1 MRRKNGRKKKSAY
14 ILCGILAA
22 LLLALTGCQK
32 AAAGE
37 KTEEKVFVYG
47 DTTFN
52 AENDESDVNPH
63 NGYSGWACI
72 RYGIGETLF
81 HYSDFMEIEPW
92 LAKSYEIVD
101 DTTWQITLNEG
112 ITFTSGRTL
121 DAEAVKECLED
132 LIAVHDRARGDLKIA
147 SIEADGLIL
156 TVHTG
161 QPVPALLNYLSDPYG
176 CIIDM
181 QAGVTDDGNVAG
193 TGPYRAVQ
201 VETDQGLTL
210 VKNEHYWDG
219 IPKLDRIEV
228 KTIRDGDTMTMAL
241 QSGELDAAYGLPYSN
256 LILFRDEPYT
266 ISSADTSRTFFGQ
279 FNGVSEVLQDD
290 RVREAVIGAI
300 DREGFVNTLMEGN
313 GSVAE
318 GPFPSYFAFGDSKV
332 REESYDLEHSGELLA
347 EAGWIDEDGDGYVEK
362 DGKRLTI
369 CWLTYPSRQ
378 ELPLL
383 AESAQASLKKIG
395 VEVQIQCTANHLELL
410 KKGKWDI
417 YVSAFV
423 SAPTGDPEYFFT
435 THCMQDSSK
444 NRGGYYSETLETL
457 EQQLSC
463 EFDTEKRT
471 ALAVRMTQTLLD
483 DHMFFFASHLKMSMV
498 SGEGVTGLVAHPCD
512 YYEITVNLDKK

>member
-1 MRRKNGRKKKSAY
+1 MQRKNGRRKKIAY
-14 ILCGILAA
+14 VLCGILAVV
-22 LLLALTGCQK
+22 LFSGCQST
-32 AAAGE
+32 AADG
-37 KTEEKVFVYG
+37 TDEKVFVYG

-81 HYSDFMEIEPW
+81 HYSDSMEIEPW
-92 LAKSYEIVD
+92 LAESYELVD
-101 DTTWQITLNEG
+101 DTTWRITLHEG
-112 ITFTSGRTL
+112 ISFTSGRTL

-132 LIAVHDRARGDLKIA
+132 LIAVQDRARGDLKIE
-147 SIEADGLIL
+147 SIEADGLIV
-156 TVHTG
+156 TIHTE

-210 VKNEHYWDG
+210 MKNDNYWNG
-219 IPKLDRIEV
+219 TPKLDRIEV

-279 FNGVSEVLQDD
+279 FNGSSEVLQDD

-332 REESYDLEHSGELLA
+332 QEESYDLEYSRELLA
-347 EAGWIDEDGDGYVEK
+347 EAGWTDEDGDGYVEK

-395 VEVQIQCTANHLELL
+395 IEVQIQCTANHLELL
-410 KKGKWDI
+410 KKGNWDV

-435 THCMQDSSK
+435 THCLQDSSK
-444 NRGGYYSETLETL
+444 NRGGYYSETLEML
-457 EQQLSC
+457 EQQLSG

-471 ALAVRMTQTLLD
+471 ELAIEMTQTLLD

-498 SGEGVTGLVAHPCD
+498 SGGGVTGLTAHPCD
-512 YYEITVNLDKK
+512 YYEITVNLDKNK